1 MANWKSHTHICGGT
15 ESHTEKSAA
24 VWASQITCLQ
34 PDRSSNTALPGQD
47 CWDLQVTLV
56 LIPMISS
63 IPDKYYKF
71 PVQGSLCVE

>member
-34 PDRSSNTALPGQD
+34 PDRSSNTALPVQD
-47 CWDLQVTLV
+47 CWDLQATLV